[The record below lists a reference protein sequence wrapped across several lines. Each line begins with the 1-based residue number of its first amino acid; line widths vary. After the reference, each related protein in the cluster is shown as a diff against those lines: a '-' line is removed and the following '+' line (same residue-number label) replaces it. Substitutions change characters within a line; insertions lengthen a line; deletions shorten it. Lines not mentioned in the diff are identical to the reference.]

1 MNTSPSVQ
9 KYIDEHGLTT
19 DFLKEQGVTW
29 TKDSIDIPI
38 KDPEGN
44 ILFIKSRN
52 LNHTPENGEPKYR
65 NSTGSHAALFNFH
78 AVRDKPN
85 IVLCEGEI
93 DSLKLTMEGIPS
105 VSSTGGS
112 QTFPKEWQELLKDK
126 QLWIAY
132 DNDPAGKEG
141 TRKLLET
148 FPQAKAITLPV
159 KDICEYFATG
169 VTRKEFVGLVNT
181 AQTRQEWLV
190 TNTPEDYAL
199 MSVKDYEDLEV
210 ATKPWLIDGVLY
222 SEGFCFIYGVEGSG
236 KSLITLSMAQAV
248 ACGTPWLDHFP
259 TTKAN
264 VLFLDKENPQSIIKR
279 RIAGFGITSKENN
292 NMFWLKY
299 PEKFQI
305 GSEKGGYS
313 DFALALVNT
322 IANKKIGLIVFD
334 SFIDFMV
341 GNESTSGDTQRFF
354 DAIKELYPQVAY
366 LTIQHENKPSQGLF
380 RSDSQRV
387 RGSSNI
393 NAQAITMFRLEPVA
407 KSHTE
412 LTLKQTKARDTE
424 KLDKFMIRMNIKM
437 DKDEKTAVSGFT
449 YLGICEE
456 QEGEDRGTETE
467 NLIMEMLNANGFH
480 SVSRKEVLEMTKAKG
495 ITERTVD
502 RTIKELVEDKIINR
516 VLKGR
521 ESWYVLIKPIVM
533 KSPEEVFDGGLL

>member
-1 MNTSPSVQ
+1 MTAPEYLKQHGISQ
-9 KYIDEHGLTT
+9 ETIDKFGLTW
-19 DFLKEQGVTW
+19 DANYLN
-29 TKDSIDIPI
+29 IPVF
-38 KDPEGN
+38 DEEGN
-44 ILFIKSRN
+44 ESFIKSRN
-52 LNHTPENGEPKYR
+52 LHHEEDPTQPKYK
-65 NSTGSHAALFNFH
+65 NSAGSHATLFNFH

-93 DSLKLTMEGIPS
+93 DCMRLIQEGIPS

-112 QTFPKEWQELLKDK
+112 QTFPEEWKTLLKDK

-132 DNDPAGKEG
+132 DSDTAGKEG

-148 FPQAKAITLPV
+148 FPQAKAINLPV

-181 AQTRQEWLV
+181 AQTRQEWLT
-190 TNTPEDYAL
+190 TNTPEDYSL
-199 MSVKDYEDLEV
+199 MSIKDYEDLEV

-222 SEGFCFIYGVEGSG
+222 SEGFCFIYGAEGSG
-236 KSLITLSMAQAV
+236 KSLVTLSMAHAV
-248 ACGTPWLDHFP
+248 ATGTPWLNHFP

-279 RIAGFGITSKENN
+279 RIAGFGITSKETN

-341 GNESTSGDTQRFF
+341 GNESASGDTQRFF
-354 DAIKELYPQVAY
+354 DAIKELYPQVSY

-456 QEGEDRGTETE
+456 QDGEDRGTETE

-480 SVSRKEVLEMTKAKG
+480 SVSRKEVLEMTEAKG

-516 VLKGR
+516 ILKGR